1 VKTYKSYVFKTKD
14 PVIDRL
20 RTIIADQGVTN
31 TYIETHSGV
40 TSATLRNW
48 FEGATLRPQFATVAA
63 VAAALGYDMVPV
75 KRGVADSDVVIPIR
89 RKAKA

>member
-20 RTIIADQGVTN
+20 RTIIADQKVTHAQ
-31 TYIETHSGV
+31 IERDSGV
-40 TSATLRNW
+40 TSKTLFNW
-48 FEGATLRPQFATVAA
+48 FEGATCRPQFATVAA

-75 KRGVADSDVVIPIR
+75 KRGESFINVVPLH